1 MFDLSCMISVGLGL
15 SRLFTD
21 VGIFVVAI
29 MLDNY
34 DGDLGDGC
42 GKDDEN
48 DEHDDDDG
56 DDGLIL

>member
-15 SRLFTD
+15 SRFFTD

-42 GKDDEN
+42 GEDDDE
-48 DEHDDDDG
+48 HDDDG